1 MRGVFGVLGLLIAL
15 AVVAVL
21 AKKQMS
27 AVTVTVP
34 GIASP
39 EPGTTPQQQS
49 QQIQKQIGQSVE
61 NSLQQARPMPEDK

>member
-39 EPGTTPQQQS
+39 APGTTPQQQS